1 VSLLVPGRI
10 EGSVVAITAEG
21 DLVTS
26 ISSDQLKTAPRD
38 PSVLISCGEHETVG
52 LFPPDHQEAPMTF
65 LAILKEGDPLKLV
78 IVSDSAKMMLG
89 IAVGVT
95 VTVKW

>member
-1 VSLLVPGRI
+1 MPGRI

-26 ISSDQLKTAPRD
+26 IASDQLKSAPRD
-38 PSVLISCGEHETVG
+38 PSVLISCGDHETVG
-52 LFPPDHQEAPMTF
+52 IFPPDHQEAPMTF
-65 LAILKEGDPLKLV
+65 LAILKEGGPLTLV
-78 IVSDSAKMMLG
+78 IVGDSAKMMLG
-89 IAVGVT
+89 IAVGEQ

>member
-1 VSLLVPGRI
+1 MPGRI

-26 ISSDQLKTAPRD
+26 ISSDQLRGAPRD
-38 PSVLISCGEHETVG
+38 PSVLISCGDHETVG
-52 LFPPDHQEAPMTF
+52 IFPPDHQEAPMTF
-65 LAILKEGDPLKLV
+65 LAVLKEGDPLRLV
-78 IVSDSAKMMLG
+78 IVGDSAKMMLG
-89 IAVGVT
+89 ITVGEA